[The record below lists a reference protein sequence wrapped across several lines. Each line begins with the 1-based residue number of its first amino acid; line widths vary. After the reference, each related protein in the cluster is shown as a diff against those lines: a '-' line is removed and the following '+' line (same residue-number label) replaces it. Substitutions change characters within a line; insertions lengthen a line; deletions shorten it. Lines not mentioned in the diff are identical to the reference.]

1 MEECARGRWKKKIQ
15 IIILTPLRQH
25 ANGHLQSFRT
35 YGDVLF
41 ETRILLYARLE
52 EYTRSYTHA
61 LTHTSVRVRTRAH
74 SEVDVNCLMQGGQLL
89 QSTFERV
96 KHLLLETRCR
106 PRKVTQGK

>member
-35 YGDVLF
+35 YGHVLF
-41 ETRILLYARLE
+41 ETRILLE
-52 EYTRSYTHA
+52 EYTHARTRTRSHI
-61 LTHTSVRVRTRAH
+61 HTSVRVRTRAL

-89 QSTFERV
+89 QSTSERV
-96 KHLLLETRCR
+96 NHLLLETRCR